1 MQHEKEKQRKDGKG
15 WKGGCVA
22 WDDQENLKARCA
34 KINNKNIERMDK
46 NEWIEELMIY
56 RIKAE
61 EEKRKSAM
69 TSEPL

>member
-1 MQHEKEKQRKDGKG
+1 
-15 WKGGCVA
+15 
-22 WDDQENLKARCA
+22 
-34 KINNKNIERMDK
+34 MDK

-69 TSEPL
+69 TSEPLWL